1 MACGEEFEIGS
12 GGLMLREIDL
22 PDEAGNPNCCLRLH
36 FHVWSWV
43 RVPCTPQTAPT
54 FFTPSPLPGH
64 DSQGNNLPP
73 NHLPPTLARQSTT
86 MDKQLD
92 ALFGRVEAAL
102 MTLIDSIAKY
112 NPSDKLADDLAHAD
126 RALAQGLRELEQ
138 HQANHARIQQLR
150 AETSALDA
158 KTKEIAGSLW
168 AMRKEVDNTPTTTY
182 PAGGARY
189 PFTIEDLLGFAR
201 RISRNTLPPPGVTNG
216 LDLSAPPTQQSEG
229 MDGTATPGAS
239 FNSGVGTP
247 GGGGTTAAATPDA
260 MVSQATVA
268 SSVPEMPMELRHAV
282 NPGEGAV
289 FIPWP
294 TEDKI
299 RSGALAEYQR
309 LVERGMDPK
318 GYDPEEEE
326 QRKRDE
332 EQAKKEAEERA
343 RLEHEEAERRMQEER
358 ARMARERER
367 ARQEAERRG
376 SVAEPVGQKKSQF
389 SFIDMDDEDDDE

>member
-1 MACGEEFEIGS
+1 
-12 GGLMLREIDL
+12 
-22 PDEAGNPNCCLRLH
+22 
-36 FHVWSWV
+36 
-43 RVPCTPQTAPT
+43 
-54 FFTPSPLPGH
+54 
-64 DSQGNNLPP
+64 
-73 NHLPPTLARQSTT
+73 

-102 MTLIDSIAKY
+102 TTLIDSIAKY
-112 NPSDKLADDLAHAD
+112 NPSEKLADDLAHAD
-126 RALAQGLRELEQ
+126 RALAQGLRELEK

-150 AETSALDA
+150 AETAALDA
-158 KTKEIAGSLW
+158 QTKDVAGSLW
-168 AMRKEVDNTPTTTY
+168 ATRKEVDNTPTTTY
-182 PAGGARY
+182 PADGPRY
-189 PFTIEDLLGFAR
+189 PFTIADLLGFAR

-216 LDLSAPPTQQSEG
+216 LDLSAPPTQQSEAT
-229 MDGTATPGAS
+229 MEGTATPGAS
-239 FNSGVGTP
+239 FTSGVG
-247 GGGGTTAAATPDA
+247 TPDA

-282 NPGEGAV
+282 NPGEGAI
-289 FIPWP
+289 FFPWP

>member
-1 MACGEEFEIGS
+1 MAVGEEFEVGS

-22 PDEAGNPNCCLRLH
+22 PDEAGKADFCLRLQ
-36 FHVWSWV
+36 FHVSSWV
-43 RVPCTPQTAPT
+43 RVPCALKRPPPFPSLT
-54 FFTPSPLPGH
+54 FAGH
-64 DSQGNNLPP
+64 DSQHNNLPP
-73 NHLPPTLARQSTT
+73 NHPPPTLARQSTT

-102 MTLIDSIAKY
+102 TTLIDSIAKY

-150 AETSALDA
+150 AETAALDA

-247 GGGGTTAAATPDA
+247 GGGATAAATPDA

-268 SSVPEMPMELRHAV
+268 SSVPEMPMDLRHAV

>member
-1 MACGEEFEIGS
+1 MFRRGYGF
-12 GGLMLREIDL
+12 
-22 PDEAGNPNCCLRLH
+22 
-36 FHVWSWV
+36 
-43 RVPCTPQTAPT
+43 PCTPQTAPT
-54 FFTPSPLPGH
+54 FFPPSPLPGH

-102 MTLIDSIAKY
+102 TTLIDSIAKY

-150 AETSALDA
+150 AETAALDA

>member
-1 MACGEEFEIGS
+1 
-12 GGLMLREIDL
+12 
-22 PDEAGNPNCCLRLH
+22 
-36 FHVWSWV
+36 
-43 RVPCTPQTAPT
+43 
-54 FFTPSPLPGH
+54 
-64 DSQGNNLPP
+64 
-73 NHLPPTLARQSTT
+73 

-102 MTLIDSIAKY
+102 TTLIDSIAKY
-112 NPSDKLADDLAHAD
+112 NPSEKLADDLAHAD

-150 AETSALDA
+150 AETAALDA
-158 KTKEIAGSLW
+158 QTKDVAGSLW
-168 AMRKEVDNTPTTTY
+168 ATRKEVDNTPTTTY
-182 PAGGARY
+182 PADSPRY
-189 PFTIEDLLGFAR
+189 PFTIADLLGFAR

-216 LDLSAPPTQQSEG
+216 LDLSAPPTQQSEVT

-239 FNSGVGTP
+239 FTSGVGTP
-247 GGGGTTAAATPDA
+247 GGGATAAPTPDA

>member
-1 MACGEEFEIGS
+1 
-12 GGLMLREIDL
+12 
-22 PDEAGNPNCCLRLH
+22 
-36 FHVWSWV
+36 
-43 RVPCTPQTAPT
+43 
-54 FFTPSPLPGH
+54 
-64 DSQGNNLPP
+64 
-73 NHLPPTLARQSTT
+73 
-86 MDKQLD
+86 
-92 ALFGRVEAAL
+92 
-102 MTLIDSIAKY
+102 
-112 NPSDKLADDLAHAD
+112 
-126 RALAQGLRELEQ
+126 
-138 HQANHARIQQLR
+138 
-150 AETSALDA
+150 
-158 KTKEIAGSLW
+158 
-168 AMRKEVDNTPTTTY
+168 
-182 PAGGARY
+182 
-189 PFTIEDLLGFAR
+189 
-201 RISRNTLPPPGVTNG
+201 
-216 LDLSAPPTQQSEG
+216 
-229 MDGTATPGAS
+229 
-239 FNSGVGTP
+239 
-247 GGGGTTAAATPDA
+247 
-260 MVSQATVA
+260 
-268 SSVPEMPMELRHAV
+268 VPEMPMELRHAV